1 MDKETELGIVRRAF
15 AKQIL
20 AAAGVADRR
29 MEDAYAHVR
38 REHFLAPG
46 PWHIF
51 RWLAGIDLPTPD
63 ADPVYVYT
71 NDVIE
76 IDPQRRIN
84 NGEPAFHAK
93 LIAAAL
99 PAPGEH
105 VVHVGTGLGYYTAIL
120 ACLVG
125 PSGRVT
131 GIEFE
136 ADLAARARANLS
148 EAPPVAIMQGDGTTI
163 DFETADVIYVNAG
176 ATFPPAPWLDRLA
189 EGGRLILPLTVEPGA
204 TAGRSAQEVSESGVV
219 FRIERRGAEYRAK
232 AISTVA
238 IFPCAGAR
246 DPVSEAAL
254 SVALAKGR
262 RDEVTRLYRHEPIPE
277 ERCWLRGAGWSLAY
291 G

>member
-125 PSGRVT
+125 PSRASQFVG
-131 GIEFE
+131 G
-136 ADLAARARANLS
+136 APCGNHARRRY
-148 EAPPVAIMQGDGTTI
+148 D
-163 DFETADVIYVNAG
+163 
-176 ATFPPAPWLDRLA
+176 DRFRD
-189 EGGRLILPLTVEPGA
+189 GGRHL
-204 TAGRSAQEVSESGVV
+204 R
-219 FRIERRGAEYRAK
+219 ERRRDL
-232 AISTVA
+232 S
-238 IFPCAGAR
+238 AGPMAGPAR
-246 DPVSEAAL
+246 
-254 SVALAKGR
+254 GR
-262 RDEVTRLYRHEPIPE
+262 RPVDPAADRGTRRHRRKKCPGGIRK
-277 ERCWLRGAGWSLAY
+277 RCRVQN
-291 G
+291 